1 MDLARE
7 AYDELT
13 YYFKRF
19 DPTHEHE
26 EEVFI
31 QLGYI
36 DVQHLADR
44 IAARVQMTTA
54 LMDTVC
60 PPSTQFAAYKQAT
73 VGLLPQGPAP
83 AVCTTAGPHKLDQD
97 HSRQRR

>member
-31 QLGYI
+31 QLG
-36 DVQHLADR
+36 
-44 IAARVQMTTA
+44 
-54 LMDTVC
+54 
-60 PPSTQFAAYKQAT
+60 
-73 VGLLPQGPAP
+73 
-83 AVCTTAGPHKLDQD
+83 
-97 HSRQRR
+97 